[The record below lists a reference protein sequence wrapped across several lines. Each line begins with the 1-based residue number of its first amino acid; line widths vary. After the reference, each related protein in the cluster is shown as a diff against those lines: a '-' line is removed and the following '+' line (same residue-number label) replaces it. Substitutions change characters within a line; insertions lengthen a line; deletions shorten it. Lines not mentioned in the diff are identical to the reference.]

1 MNLRLGTDFI
11 AGMITGLVIGY
22 WLDRWLGTSPF
33 LMIVFI
39 ILGFASGCRTLF
51 KAMNNSTPAPKDRSF
66 ETRNDRSEDK
76 GDKTH

>member
-11 AGMITGLVIGY
+11 AGIITGLIIGY
-22 WLDRWLGTSPF
+22 WLDRWLDTSPL

-51 KAMNNSTPAPKDRSF
+51 KSMNESIPALEDRSF
-66 ETRNDRSEDK
+66 DHGNNRSEDK
-76 GDKTH
+76 GDT